1 MRKQRDPY
9 FDIIRGIAIIFV
21 IGIHTFPAVPSIAEI
36 TLRQVIQCA
45 VPLFIAIS
53 GYFIGKKSL
62 STKKTYLSFLK
73 KQLPRVYFPMLL
85 WSLPWLALAVHGGG
99 HPLKNIAFT
108 LIGGMS
114 IFYFIPLIMQY
125 YMLTPVMQW
134 TVSRHFYIG
143 GYFRIADIC
152 SSRSFR
158 ICAACVVSQFVYG
171 ILRQPI
177 PSLVSLLLYRS
188 GSRIG
193 QTAQG

>member
-1 MRKQRDPY
+1 MKIWITTLTEMRKQRDPY

-62 STKKTYLSFLK
+62 SAKKTYLSFLK

-143 GYFRIADIC
+143 GVFPHC
-152 SSRSFR
+152 
-158 ICAACVVSQFVYG
+158 
-171 ILRQPI
+171 
-177 PSLVSLLLYRS
+177 
-188 GSRIG
+188 
-193 QTAQG
+193 